1 MDTWLKALVG
11 AACVVVIAGG
21 GFMGAQTYAAYRD
34 RIDAEEATASFARS
48 RDLSVLASDGCR
60 SRVDDLMEINSKTP
74 IKSKRDVPAKLASDI
89 AMCIK
94 ENVMYPYEKREMEDA
109 ALMGIFGT

>member
-21 GFMGAQTYAAYRD
+21 GFMAAQTYSAYRD
-34 RIDAEEATASFARS
+34 RVEKEEAAASVARS
-48 RDLSVLASDGCR
+48 QDLSVLALDGCR

-74 IKSKRDVPAKLASDI
+74 IKSKRDVPAKLAQDL
-89 AMCIK
+89 ATCIK
-94 ENVMYPYEKREMEDA
+94 QNIMYPYEKREMEDA
-109 ALMGIFGT
+109 ALLGIFST